1 MQNFLCPPEKM
12 VIFMGYIIKASCNH
26 NEYGVP
32 DEFHITRVWIR
43 QGAGMR
49 WRVGTKIVSI
59 GVIVLIAFV
68 AIAGFYTVMSRQVD
82 ALMEDDQRATGLVE
96 HTAKMRGAF
105 LNARLQERNF
115 DSSPEARLA
124 EATKQAALEA
134 RSELE
139 LMAGL
144 AQQDGLRN
152 ELAQAQAAI
161 DVYLQRFETFRQ
173 LWERLGYNENSGLQG
188 SLRAAVHAIE
198 TSLKD
203 ANNDKLLAL
212 MLTLRRHEKD
222 FILRRQRSY
231 LDRFTQSAGQFR
243 AALEQAGMAAQVP
256 LLDTYQRDFTA
267 LVEGTLSVR
276 GGNEA
281 LETAAATLLSHVDT
295 LFSHNLE
302 EMNRAKQAAADMR
315 SKAGLGA
322 TVGLLSVAIFSLVV
336 AYVIGRGIGRPL
348 AQMTGLMTALAAGD
362 HSQPVPELK
371 RSDEVADMARALE
384 VFKQNAI
391 EKARLDAAER
401 TRLETEQREAAEA
414 RERDA
419 RISRQIAE
427 FCSAIGSG
435 ALDRR
440 VETAGLDG
448 VFRDLAQQMNGLAGM
463 LQTMAGELAGVM
475 GAMADGDL
483 SKRVGGDYGGV
494 FGELKHSSN
503 RMSDILRDFAG
514 KLSDSARAA
523 KLASAEISAGSLD
536 LAQRTESQAASI
548 EETAA
553 SMHEITATVKQNA
566 DNAQAASQL
575 AAAARDTA
583 DRGGA
588 ITGQAVEAVTRIE
601 SSAQRISEIVGLM
614 DEIAFQTNLLA
625 LNASVEAARAGEAG
639 KGFAVVAQEVRGL
652 AQRSANA
659 SRDIKALIT
668 ESNAQVK
675 AGASLVNQTGA
686 ALTEIVTAIKKVSDI
701 VSEIAA
707 ASREQ
712 AGGLEQINTAVAQ
725 MDEMTQRNGALVEET
740 SASAQQL
747 ANQSAQLAE
756 LVAFFRA

>member
-1 MQNFLCPPEKM
+1 
-12 VIFMGYIIKASCNH
+12 
-26 NEYGVP
+26 
-32 DEFHITRVWIR
+32 
-43 QGAGMR
+43 MR

-68 AIAGFYTVMSRQVD
+68 AIAGFYTVMNRQVD
-82 ALMEDDQRATGLVE
+82 LLMEADQLATTQVE
-96 HTAKMRGAF
+96 HTARMRGAF

-115 DSSPEARLA
+115 DADPNARLA
-124 EATKQAALEA
+124 EASKQFAADARAEIETMLGQAKQDSLRRELTEAQAALDLY
-134 RSELE
+134 S
-139 LMAGL
+139 
-144 AQQDGLRN
+144 
-152 ELAQAQAAI
+152 
-161 DVYLQRFETFRQ
+161 QRFETFRQ

-203 ANNDKLLAL
+203 ANNDTLLAM

-222 FILRRQRSY
+222 FLLRRQRSY
-231 LDRFTQSAGQFR
+231 LDRFTQSAAQFR
-243 AALEQAGMAAQVP
+243 AALEQAGMTAQLP
-256 LLDTYQRDFTA
+256 LLDTYLRDFAA
-267 LVEGTLSVR
+267 LVDGTLSVR

-281 LETAAATLLSHVDT
+281 LEAAAGALLVRVDD
-295 LFSHNLE
+295 LFAHNMQ
-302 EMNRAKQAAADMR
+302 EMNRTKQAAAEMR

-322 TVGLLSVAIFSLVV
+322 TVGLLAVAVFSLIV
-336 AYVIGRGIGRPL
+336 AFVIGRGIGRPL
-348 AQMTGLMTALAAGD
+348 AQMTGLMSALAAGD
-362 HSQPVPELK
+362 HSQAVPELK

-384 VFKQNAI
+384 VFKRNAI
-391 EKARLDAAER
+391 EKSRLDAAEK
-401 TRLETEQREAAEA
+401 TRMETEQREAAAA

-419 RISRQIAE
+419 RISREIAE
-427 FCSAIGSG
+427 FCTAIGSG

-440 VETAGLDG
+440 VETSGLEG

-483 SKRVGGDYGGV
+483 SKRVGGDYDGV
-494 FGELKHSSN
+494 FGELKSSSN
-503 RMSDILRDFAG
+503 RMSDILRDFAA
-514 KLSDSARAA
+514 KLSDSAKAT
-523 KLASAEISAGSLD
+523 KMASAEISSASQD

-553 SMHEITATVKQNA
+553 SMHEITTTVKQNA

-575 AAAARDTA
+575 ATAARDTA
-583 DRGGA
+583 NRGGE
-588 ITGQAVEAVTRIE
+588 ITQQAVDAVTRIE
-601 SSAQRISEIVGLM
+601 ESARRISDIVGLM

-639 KGFAVVAQEVRGL
+639 KGFAVVAQEVRAL
-652 AQRSANA
+652 AQRSADA
-659 SRDIKALIT
+659 SRDIKALISD
-668 ESNAQVK
+668 SNAQVK
-675 AGASLVNQTGA
+675 SGAALVNQTGQS
-686 ALTEIVTAIKKVSDI
+686 LTEIVAAIKKVSDI
-701 VSEIAA
+701 VAEIAA

-756 LVAFFRA
+756 LVAFFRT

>member
-1 MQNFLCPPEKM
+1 
-12 VIFMGYIIKASCNH
+12 
-26 NEYGVP
+26 
-32 DEFHITRVWIR
+32 
-43 QGAGMR
+43 MR

-59 GVIVLIAFV
+59 GVIVLIAFLV
-68 AIAGFYTVMSRQVD
+68 IAGFYTVMSRQVD
-82 ALMEDDQRATGLVE
+82 ALMEDDQRATTLVE
-96 HTAKMRGAF
+96 HTARMRGAF

-115 DSSPEARLA
+115 DAEPNARLA
-124 EATKQAALEA
+124 EATKRFAAGARSEIETMLGLAKQDDLRRELTEAQAAL
-134 RSELE
+134 
-139 LMAGL
+139 
-144 AQQDGLRN
+144 
-152 ELAQAQAAI
+152 
-161 DVYLQRFETFRQ
+161 DVYSQRFETFRQ

-203 ANNDKLLAL
+203 ANNDTLLAM

-222 FILRRQRSY
+222 FLLRRQRSY
-231 LDRFTQSAGQFR
+231 LDRFTQSATQFR
-243 AALEQAGMAAQVP
+243 SALEQAGMTAQLP
-256 LLDTYQRDFTA
+256 LVDTYLRDFTA
-267 LVEGTLSVR
+267 LVDGTLSVR

-281 LETAAATLLSHVDT
+281 LEAAAAALLVRVDE
-295 LFSHNLE
+295 LFAHNMQ
-302 EMNRAKQAAADMR
+302 EMNRTKQAAADMR
-315 SKAGLGA
+315 SKSGLGA
-322 TVGLLSVAIFSLVV
+322 TVGLLSVAVFSLIV
-336 AYVIGRGIGRPL
+336 AFVIGRGIGRPL
-348 AQMTGLMTALAAGD
+348 AQMTGLMSALAAGD

-384 VFKQNAI
+384 VLKRNAI
-391 EKARLDAAER
+391 EKARLDAAEK

-414 RERDA
+414 RDRDA
-419 RISRQIAE
+419 RISGQIAE
-427 FCSAIGSG
+427 FCTAIGSG

-440 VETAGLDG
+440 VETTGLEG

-494 FGELKHSSN
+494 FGDLKSSSN

-514 KLSDSARAA
+514 RLNGSAKAT
-523 KLASAEISAGSLD
+523 KMASAEISSGSQD

-553 SMHEITATVKQNA
+553 SMHEITTTVKQNA

-575 AAAARDTA
+575 AVAARDTA
-583 DRGGA
+583 NKGGE
-588 ITGQAVEAVTRIE
+588 ITAQAVEAVSRIE
-601 SSAQRISEIVGLM
+601 GSAQRISDIVGLI

-639 KGFAVVAQEVRGL
+639 KGFAVVAQEVRAL
-652 AQRSANA
+652 AQRSADA
-659 SRDIKALIT
+659 SRDIKGLIT

-701 VSEIAA
+701 VAEIAA

-712 AGGLEQINTAVAQ
+712 ASGLEQINTAVGQ

-756 LVAFFRA
+756 LVAFFRS